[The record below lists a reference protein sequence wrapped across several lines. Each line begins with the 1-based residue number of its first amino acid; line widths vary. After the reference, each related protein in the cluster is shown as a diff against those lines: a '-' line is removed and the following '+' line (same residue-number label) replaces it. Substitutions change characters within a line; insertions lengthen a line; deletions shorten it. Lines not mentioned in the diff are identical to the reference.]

1 VRDDDTV
8 PSGFVD
14 IVDMS
19 AADHIVI
26 EPSDAVE
33 IIALVS
39 EVRTTKG
46 LQGTIFFA
54 PSDHSFGMAQ
64 MFQQTLASRDMS
76 VEIFRDWNELAAA
89 VMARLRDDKR
99 WPT

>member
-1 VRDDDTV
+1 
-8 PSGFVD
+8 
-14 IVDMS
+14 
-19 AADHIVI
+19 
-26 EPSDAVE
+26 
-33 IIALVS
+33 
-39 EVRTTKG
+39 
-46 LQGTIFFA
+46 
-54 PSDHSFGMAQ
+54 MAQ